1 MVLFDFRQQ
10 KVVHSY
16 KGSLGAIREIS
27 AHTTKPLIV
36 SVGLDRYI
44 RVHHID
50 KQTPL
55 HKTYLKSK
63 LNAVLMRR
71 NFDIEMQEEEEEK
84 AVLES
89 DVIYVETDPLWK
101 DMEVI
106 TEKSSKHA
114 VEEVDDDAEKSNKPK
129 RQGSKRKIRKVGV

>member
-1 MVLFDFRQQ
+1 
-10 KVVHSY
+10 
-16 KGSLGAIREIS
+16 
-27 AHTTKPLIV
+27 
-36 SVGLDRYI
+36 
-44 RVHHID
+44 
-50 KQTPL
+50 
-55 HKTYLKSK
+55 
-63 LNAVLMRR
+63 MRR